1 MSTAT
6 QTPPSERTLQEKIE
20 HLGDLVR
27 DPKSDL
33 GADELP
39 HLPELIDDWYNT
51 DVDVTKEEFH
61 RRILGVF
68 KDSKHEEV
76 YNGVM
81 AQLPD
86 ETRKVLEAFIDG
98 DKTAEEAGEAIK
110 EVAPLELGVSSAS
123 SNFQTFS
130 MMAQQVTPPSRTKG
144 KETKD
149 LTFQNWGRTVKNTPT
164 VTYYPETVAEI
175 IDIVRDAVAKN
186 KGIRVAGFRH
196 SWAPVFG
203 RSNKAGQ
210 STNGDVLIST
220 LTEINASRLP
230 NLTSVPT
237 NLFQPKDTELNAI
250 NVITD
255 PKFVGAPALKNG
267 RKYVQV
273 GTATTNEKFR
283 RWCINTGNVTL
294 PMNIIEVEITFGGS
308 NATICHGAGINNPT
322 LSDLVRRIDY
332 IDVNGKEQF
341 VNMSDPTLL
350 KAASGCFGLLGV
362 VTYITFECDAMCT
375 AVMRPVKLDVI
386 DAIPPPPEM
395 KDSDIPAPLRQK
407 RTQAEKDA
415 NVREFERRAN
425 EDFYAEWFWFPY
437 SQQVWVNTWKT
448 DTDTKNVVNYPSNA
462 KTLYQVASTAIMN
475 MAQEI
480 GKHIHALQV
489 APQTQTSLLSWLAV
503 KNFDDVKGTNKSI
516 RTLLPNALHFQRGV
530 QNIRVRN
537 LEVEMALDS
546 KKGKPNERDYTNV
559 RRAWWDVIKTCYA
572 NAKTSPMRMPMEMRI
587 MGSSEVTLAPQRGN
601 KLGTCAIGILTLE
614 AVSDIWVPYAQQVLD
629 KWTSYKTN
637 EGKPVVVKPHW
648 AKEWYMYK
656 VGGKPWVEKLVK
668 EDYKEEI
675 AEFQA
680 LMAAI
685 GGGLGPTQIRLLH
698 LLPAKDNDNPIECLL
713 EVVAFEENPVYE
725 ALSYCWGDSTQL
737 QEIKCNGEAFKVTES
752 LFCALQHLRDE
763 SMERT
768 LWIDAICINQ
778 NDLEERQSQVKLMTD
793 IYTKSDRVVIWLG
806 PDPASDG
813 VNHLFEMVP
822 TIPNLPG
829 PQLSKRERTFFE
841 MNVFDA
847 DRWRQDE
854 DRNSSKVPGHIKKD
868 FVIPQEVAK
877 GAIAVLTRAW
887 WSRIWTV
894 QEMVLAPSAIIM
906 CGHLAAPSSHVRRA
920 CADVL
925 MHAVSDAFDTGD
937 DDDLLNFGD
946 LFEDPN
952 GTIYM
957 ATMRLHSSLS
967 AKMELGK
974 LLRFLRWL
982 KAKDPRDKVYGS
994 LGIAAS
1000 TYGIEPDY
1008 TISTVECYTR
1018 ATFSIISGSRSLD
1031 IFSALRRPSC
1041 IKTTLAGLPSWV
1053 PDWSYDFSS
1062 VPEKEKGPSA
1072 INNPIMRE
1080 NVRTPMML
1088 EMADSF
1094 PEWKASRSNIPFTAR
1109 LSSDSKTLILRG
1121 MILDELSCVGDKLEY
1136 PWPGPELQSENVVKE
1151 AIHDFKR
1158 NWRIY
1163 GSIGAAMDT
1172 IKGWQDLTFK
1182 NNNVQTIS
1190 GETRMDAFLTTL
1202 LSNRIRLS
1210 ADRRKALDYLEES
1223 IGTSFKMSSSRT
1235 VMNQLHLPNV
1245 APKIYHKLLG
1255 FGKICSIDDS
1265 EILSFG
1271 KSFTDVQL
1279 AFDQRM
1285 AATGSG
1291 YLCMLPWPARVGDR
1305 IALLRGG
1312 RTPYVLR
1319 KAGEKWKIIG
1329 DCYVHGIMSG
1339 EAWSDDNSVIPSAI
1353 ALSLFPPFFQ
1363 PLTSRVTSIFNH
1375 IYMNRALKILGSHIE
1390 KRIIVAENGLFE
1402 DLPPDNV
1409 LTWHIHE
1416 ALHQN
1421 EPRFEMADVIACRVF
1436 ATVFAALESTTLT
1449 MTYALFNVCASN
1461 PSTQVWQALEEEAL
1475 GVFTTYVDQASL
1487 NGLHIADSVIKETLR
1502 LNTAI
1507 KALSAEVMQE
1517 DGLTIDDRMIHLPQ
1531 GARGWEF
1538 GVSEVFPQAMFIHA
1552 SGVGDVK
1559 MHHVQGQSNVIL
1571 VDSVVN
1577 SGQIVIEFI
1586 KRVVRLEPNI
1596 HITVVAGVVQ
1606 AEAIAEDHLFAKVM
1620 RRHGAEL
1627 VALRVSENKFTGTET
1642 TDTGNR
1648 LFNTTHLD

>member
-6 QTPPSERTLQEKIE
+6 QTPPPSQRTLQEKIE

-27 DPKSDL
+27 DPESDL
-33 GADELP
+33 GSDELP

-61 RRILGVF
+61 QRILRVF
-68 KDSKHEEV
+68 KDSKHEQV

-81 AQLPD
+81 AQLPG
-86 ETRKVLEAFIDG
+86 ETRKVLEAFIQG
-98 DKTAEEAGEAIK
+98 DKTADEAGKAIK
-110 EVAPLELGVSSAS
+110 EVAPLELGVSGAS
-123 SNFQTFS
+123 SHIQTFS
-130 MMAQQVTPPSRTKG
+130 MMAQQVTAPTRTKG

-175 IDIVRDAVAKN
+175 IEIVRDAVAKN

-203 RSNKAGQ
+203 RSNKDGQ

-220 LTEINASRLP
+220 LTETNASRLP

-237 NLFQPKDTELNAI
+237 NLFQPKNTELNAI
-250 NVITD
+250 NIIRD

-283 RWCINTGNVTL
+283 RWCIDTGNVTL

-332 IDVNGKEQF
+332 IDVNGQERF

-395 KDSDIPAPLRQK
+395 KDSDIPAALRQK
-407 RTQAEKDA
+407 RTKAQKDDA
-415 NVREFERRAN
+415 VREFERRAN

-637 EGKPVVVKPHW
+637 DGKPVVVKPHW

-656 VGGKPWVEKLVK
+656 VGGKPWMEKLVQ

-675 AEFQA
+675 AEFQT

-685 GGGLGPTQIRLLH
+685 GKKHGWTLGDIKRTFSNDVLDNTFLGGVATSKPSQQAAKSEKMVQVQVHEVPVDAVSEDPVPKTYCQVVMFSYDSTGTGGALGPTQIRLLH
-698 LLPAKDNDNPIECLL
+698 LLPAKDSTNPIACRLQ
-713 EVVAFEENPVYE
+713 VVAFEESPVYE

-737 QEIKCNGEAFKVTES
+737 HGIKCNNEAFQVTEN
-752 LFCALQHLRDE
+752 LFSALQHLRNE
-763 SMERT
+763 HMERT

-778 NDLEERQSQVKLMTD
+778 NDLEERQSQVKLMKD
-793 IYTKSDRVVIWLG
+793 IYTKSARVVIWLG
-806 PDPASDG
+806 PDPASDR
-813 VNHLFEMVP
+813 VNHLFEILQ
-822 TIPNLPG
+822 TSPNLPD

-847 DRWRQDE
+847 DRWHQDE
-854 DRNSSKVPGHIKKD
+854 ETASSKVPDEIKNG
-868 FVIPQEVAK
+868 FVIPNEAK
-877 GAIAVLTRAW
+877 KSAIAVLSRPW
-887 WSRIWTV
+887 WTRIWTV
-894 QEMVLAPSAIIM
+894 QEMVLAPSTIIM
-906 CGHLAAPSSHVRRA
+906 CGHLSAPASDVRRA
-920 CADVL
+920 CADIL
-925 MHAVSDAFDTGD
+925 MHAVNDAFDAGD
-937 DDDLLNFGD
+937 DDDLLSFGD
-946 LFEDPN
+946 LFDDPN
-952 GTIYM
+952 GTLYM
-957 ATMRLHSSLS
+957 ARMRTHPSVST
-967 AKMELGK
+967 KMELGK

-1008 TISTVECYTR
+1008 TISTVECYTQ
-1018 ATFSIISGSRSLD
+1018 ATFNIISGSRSLD
-1031 IFSALRRPSC
+1031 IFGALRRPSC
-1041 IKTTLAGLPSWV
+1041 IETTLAGLPSWV
-1053 PDWSYDFSS
+1053 PD
-1062 VPEKEKGPSA
+1062 
-1072 INNPIMRE
+1072 
-1080 NVRTPMML
+1080 
-1088 EMADSF
+1088 
-1094 PEWKASRSNIPFTAR
+1094 
-1109 LSSDSKTLILRG
+1109 
-1121 MILDELSCVGDKLEY
+1121 
-1136 PWPGPELQSENVVKE
+1136 
-1151 AIHDFKR
+1151 
-1158 NWRIY
+1158 
-1163 GSIGAAMDT
+1163 
-1172 IKGWQDLTFK
+1172 
-1182 NNNVQTIS
+1182 
-1190 GETRMDAFLTTL
+1190 
-1202 LSNRIRLS
+1202 
-1210 ADRRKALDYLEES
+1210 
-1223 IGTSFKMSSSRT
+1223 
-1235 VMNQLHLPNV
+1235 
-1245 APKIYHKLLG
+1245 
-1255 FGKICSIDDS
+1255 
-1265 EILSFG
+1265 
-1271 KSFTDVQL
+1271 
-1279 AFDQRM
+1279 
-1285 AATGSG
+1285 
-1291 YLCMLPWPARVGDR
+1291 
-1305 IALLRGG
+1305 
-1312 RTPYVLR
+1312 
-1319 KAGEKWKIIG
+1319 
-1329 DCYVHGIMSG
+1329 
-1339 EAWSDDNSVIPSAI
+1339 
-1353 ALSLFPPFFQ
+1353 
-1363 PLTSRVTSIFNH
+1363 
-1375 IYMNRALKILGSHIE
+1375 
-1390 KRIIVAENGLFE
+1390 
-1402 DLPPDNV
+1402 
-1409 LTWHIHE
+1409 
-1416 ALHQN
+1416 
-1421 EPRFEMADVIACRVF
+1421 
-1436 ATVFAALESTTLT
+1436 
-1449 MTYALFNVCASN
+1449 
-1461 PSTQVWQALEEEAL
+1461 
-1475 GVFTTYVDQASL
+1475 
-1487 NGLHIADSVIKETLR
+1487 
-1502 LNTAI
+1502 
-1507 KALSAEVMQE
+1507 
-1517 DGLTIDDRMIHLPQ
+1517 
-1531 GARGWEF
+1531 
-1538 GVSEVFPQAMFIHA
+1538 
-1552 SGVGDVK
+1552 
-1559 MHHVQGQSNVIL
+1559 
-1571 VDSVVN
+1571 
-1577 SGQIVIEFI
+1577 
-1586 KRVVRLEPNI
+1586 
-1596 HITVVAGVVQ
+1596 
-1606 AEAIAEDHLFAKVM
+1606 
-1620 RRHGAEL
+1620 
-1627 VALRVSENKFTGTET
+1627 
-1642 TDTGNR
+1642 
-1648 LFNTTHLD
+1648 

>member
-685 GGGLGPTQIRLLH
+685 GKKHGWTLG
-698 LLPAKDNDNPIECLL
+698 D
-713 EVVAFEENPVYE
+713 
-725 ALSYCWGDSTQL
+725 
-737 QEIKCNGEAFKVTES
+737 IK
-752 LFCALQHLRDE
+752 
-763 SMERT
+763 
-768 LWIDAICINQ
+768 
-778 NDLEERQSQVKLMTD
+778 
-793 IYTKSDRVVIWLG
+793 
-806 PDPASDG
+806 
-813 VNHLFEMVP
+813 
-822 TIPNLPG
+822 
-829 PQLSKRERTFFE
+829 RTFSNDVLDNTFLGG
-841 MNVFDA
+841 VA
-847 DRWRQDE
+847 TSQPQQAVKAA
-854 DRNSSKVPGHIKKD
+854 KVVQVQVH
-868 FVIPQEVAK
+868 EV
-877 GAIAVLTRAW
+877 
-887 WSRIWTV
+887 
-894 QEMVLAPSAIIM
+894 P
-906 CGHLAAPSSHVRRA
+906 
-920 CADVL
+920 ADV
-925 MHAVSDAFDTGD
+925 V
-937 DDDLLNFGD
+937 
-946 LFEDPN
+946 
-952 GTIYM
+952 
-957 ATMRLHSSLS
+957 
-967 AKMELGK
+967 
-974 LLRFLRWL
+974 
-982 KAKDPRDKVYGS
+982 
-994 LGIAAS
+994 
-1000 TYGIEPDY
+1000 
-1008 TISTVECYTR
+1008 
-1018 ATFSIISGSRSLD
+1018 
-1031 IFSALRRPSC
+1031 
-1041 IKTTLAGLPSWV
+1041 
-1053 PDWSYDFSS
+1053 
-1062 VPEKEKGPSA
+1062 
-1072 INNPIMRE
+1072 
-1080 NVRTPMML
+1080 
-1088 EMADSF
+1088 
-1094 PEWKASRSNIPFTAR
+1094 
-1109 LSSDSKTLILRG
+1109 
-1121 MILDELSCVGDKLEY
+1121 
-1136 PWPGPELQSENVVKE
+1136 
-1151 AIHDFKR
+1151 
-1158 NWRIY
+1158 
-1163 GSIGAAMDT
+1163 
-1172 IKGWQDLTFK
+1172 
-1182 NNNVQTIS
+1182 
-1190 GETRMDAFLTTL
+1190 
-1202 LSNRIRLS
+1202 
-1210 ADRRKALDYLEES
+1210 
-1223 IGTSFKMSSSRT
+1223 
-1235 VMNQLHLPNV
+1235 
-1245 APKIYHKLLG
+1245 
-1255 FGKICSIDDS
+1255 
-1265 EILSFG
+1265 
-1271 KSFTDVQL
+1271 
-1279 AFDQRM
+1279 
-1285 AATGSG
+1285 
-1291 YLCMLPWPARVGDR
+1291 
-1305 IALLRGG
+1305 
-1312 RTPYVLR
+1312 
-1319 KAGEKWKIIG
+1319 
-1329 DCYVHGIMSG
+1329 
-1339 EAWSDDNSVIPSAI
+1339 
-1353 ALSLFPPFFQ
+1353 
-1363 PLTSRVTSIFNH
+1363 
-1375 IYMNRALKILGSHIE
+1375 
-1390 KRIIVAENGLFE
+1390 
-1402 DLPPDNV
+1402 
-1409 LTWHIHE
+1409 
-1416 ALHQN
+1416 
-1421 EPRFEMADVIACRVF
+1421 
-1436 ATVFAALESTTLT
+1436 
-1449 MTYALFNVCASN
+1449 
-1461 PSTQVWQALEEEAL
+1461 
-1475 GVFTTYVDQASL
+1475 
-1487 NGLHIADSVIKETLR
+1487 
-1502 LNTAI
+1502 
-1507 KALSAEVMQE
+1507 
-1517 DGLTIDDRMIHLPQ
+1517 
-1531 GARGWEF
+1531 
-1538 GVSEVFPQAMFIHA
+1538 
-1552 SGVGDVK
+1552 
-1559 MHHVQGQSNVIL
+1559 
-1571 VDSVVN
+1571 
-1577 SGQIVIEFI
+1577 
-1586 KRVVRLEPNI
+1586 
-1596 HITVVAGVVQ
+1596 
-1606 AEAIAEDHLFAKVM
+1606 
-1620 RRHGAEL
+1620 
-1627 VALRVSENKFTGTET
+1627 
-1642 TDTGNR
+1642 
-1648 LFNTTHLD
+1648 